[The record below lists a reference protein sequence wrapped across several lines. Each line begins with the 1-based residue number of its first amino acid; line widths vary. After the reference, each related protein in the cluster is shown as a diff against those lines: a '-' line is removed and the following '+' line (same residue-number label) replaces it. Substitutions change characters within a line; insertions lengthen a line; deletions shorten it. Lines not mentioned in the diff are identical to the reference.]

1 MEEPVVDPNYMSVI
15 LQRYFL
21 FEMLEANNVEHD
33 NILMVDADTIVH
45 PDCPNMFELT
55 DEKYT
60 LIHDDGSYD
69 WILRGME
76 HYQRLLFKGEWFP
89 FWEYGNSGLQIVNK
103 KHKPF
108 FDEMRKLY
116 FDNSELINN
125 TKDTYGIG
133 ADQTILNFMLHRHN
147 IERTMLH
154 YKFNMTCM
162 PKKEIIGEDMLHTK
176 MGYVMHFNGLPNK
189 NQTVPYWMSKT
200 YKYLYD

>member
-1 MEEPVVDPNYMSVI
+1 
-15 LQRYFL
+15 
-21 FEMLEANNVEHD
+21 
-33 NILMVDADTIVH
+33 
-45 PDCPNMFELT
+45 
-55 DEKYT
+55 
-60 LIHDDGSYD
+60 
-69 WILRGME
+69 ME

>member
-1 MEEPVVDPNYMSVI
+1 
-15 LQRYFL
+15 
-21 FEMLEANNVEHD
+21 MLEANNIEYD
-33 NILMVDADTIVH
+33 NVLMVDADTIAH

-55 DEKYT
+55 NGKYT

-76 HYQRLLFKGEWFP
+76 HYQRLLFKEEWFP

-108 FDEMRKLY
+108 FEEMRKLY

-125 TKDTYGIG
+125 TKDAYGIG
-133 ADQTILNFMLHRHN
+133 ADQTILNFMLHKHN

-189 NQTVPYWMSKT
+189 EQTVPYWMEKT